1 MLIGMIIGSSIL
13 ASFTSITGNIWSLL
27 LRVAYV
33 GYVISVLV
41 AGVLI
46 LNLIWHMW
54 RGDGDRD

>member
-13 ASFTSITGNIWSLL
+13 ASFASITGNIWSLL